1 MAVLVCW
8 QQPEISRRCGDKS
21 RFDTP
26 VYPIHECILTFVSIT
41 TETESKPAESARR
54 QKTRERLMDAA
65 FEVFSEVGIH
75 AASVEMIAERADFTR
90 GAFYSNFDTKEE
102 LFLALAER
110 GNNERLSLL
119 RGSVAN
125 IDVIMPTLL
134 GNSGGKLTA
143 QELGPIVASFL
154 EQQGENRLWF
164 LFQSELRLLAMRDP
178 EVGKLYLEQKKAAD
192 HEFGSIISAA
202 FDAVGLTPALDSVEL
217 ANVFMNTY
225 EASLQEAIMRGGEHV
240 QEAAHQLFMQ
250 RLLGLIGQLAS

>member
-1 MAVLVCW
+1 M
-8 QQPEISRRCGDKS
+8 
-21 RFDTP
+21 
-26 VYPIHECILTFVSIT
+26 T
-41 TETESKPAESARR
+41 TDAETKPAESARR
-54 QKTRERLMDAA
+54 HKTRERLMDAA

-75 AASVEMIAERADFTR
+75 AATVEMIAERADFTR

-110 GNNERLSLL
+110 GNNERLALL

-125 IDVIMPTLL
+125 IDVILPTLL
-134 GNSGGKLTA
+134 HSAGEKLTA
-143 QELGPIVASFL
+143 KELGPIVASFL

-178 EVGKLYLEQKKAAD
+178 EVGKLYLEQKRAAD
-192 HEFGSIISAA
+192 HEFGNIITAA
-202 FDAVGLTPALDSVEL
+202 FDAVGLAPALDSVEL
-217 ANVFMNTY
+217 ANVLMNTY
-225 EASLQEAIMRGGEHV
+225 EAALQEAIMRGGDSV

>member
-1 MAVLVCW
+1 
-8 QQPEISRRCGDKS
+8 
-21 RFDTP
+21 
-26 VYPIHECILTFVSIT
+26 
-41 TETESKPAESARR
+41 
-54 QKTRERLMDAA
+54 
-65 FEVFSEVGIH
+65 
-75 AASVEMIAERADFTR
+75 MIAERADFTR

-110 GNNERLSLL
+110 GNNERLALL

-125 IDVIMPTLL
+125 IDIILPTLL
-134 GNSGGKLTA
+134 GSSGGKLSA
-143 QELGPIVASFL
+143 EELGPIVASFL

-192 HEFGSIISAA
+192 YEFGSIISAA

-217 ANVFMNTY
+217 ANVLMNTY
-225 EASLQEAIMRGGEHV
+225 EAALQEAIMRGGENV

>member
-1 MAVLVCW
+1 M
-8 QQPEISRRCGDKS
+8 SM
-21 RFDTP
+21 
-26 VYPIHECILTFVSIT
+26 T
-41 TETESKPAESARR
+41 TDAETKPAESARR
-54 QKTRERLMDAA
+54 HKTRERLMDAA

-75 AASVEMIAERADFTR
+75 AATVEMIAERADFTR

-110 GNNERLSLL
+110 GNNERLALL

-125 IDVIMPTLL
+125 IDVILPTLL
-134 GNSGGKLTA
+134 QSAGEKLTA

-178 EVGKLYLEQKKAAD
+178 EVGKLYLAQKQAAD
-192 HEFGSIISAA
+192 HEFGSIITAA
-202 FDAVGLTPALDSVEL
+202 FDAVGLKPALDSVEL
-217 ANVFMNTY
+217 ANVLMNTY
-225 EASLQEAIMRGGEHV
+225 EAALQEAIMLGGDSV

>member
-1 MAVLVCW
+1 M
-8 QQPEISRRCGDKS
+8 S
-21 RFDTP
+21 T
-26 VYPIHECILTFVSIT
+26 T
-41 TETESKPAESARR
+41 TETEAKPAESARR

-110 GNNERLSLL
+110 GNNERLALL

-125 IDVIMPTLL
+125 IDVIMPTLV
-134 GNSGGKLTA
+134 GSTEGKLSA
-143 QELGPIVASFL
+143 AELGPIVASFL

-164 LFQSELRLLAMRDP
+164 LFQSELRLLAMRDQ

-192 HEFGSIISAA
+192 TEFGSIISAA

-217 ANVFMNTY
+217 ANVLMNTY
-225 EASLQEAIMRGGEHV
+225 EAALQEAIMRGGNKV
-240 QEAAHQLFMQ
+240 QEDAHQLFMQ

>member
-1 MAVLVCW
+1 M
-8 QQPEISRRCGDKS
+8 EM
-21 RFDTP
+21 
-26 VYPIHECILTFVSIT
+26 T
-41 TETESKPAESARR
+41 TEAETKPAESARR

-75 AASVEMIAERADFTR
+75 GASVEMITDRADFTR

-119 RGSVAN
+119 HASVAN
-125 IDVIMPTLL
+125 IDVILPTLL
-134 GNSGGKLTA
+134 GNSGDKLTA

-178 EVGKLYLEQKKAAD
+178 QVGKLYLEQKKTAD
-192 HEFGSIISAA
+192 YEFGSIVGAA
-202 FDAVGLTPALDSVEL
+202 FDAVGLTPALDSLEL
-217 ANVFMNTY
+217 ANVLMNTY
-225 EASLQEAIMRGGEHV
+225 EAALQEAIMRGGEKV
-240 QEAAHQLFMQ
+240 QESAHQLFMQ